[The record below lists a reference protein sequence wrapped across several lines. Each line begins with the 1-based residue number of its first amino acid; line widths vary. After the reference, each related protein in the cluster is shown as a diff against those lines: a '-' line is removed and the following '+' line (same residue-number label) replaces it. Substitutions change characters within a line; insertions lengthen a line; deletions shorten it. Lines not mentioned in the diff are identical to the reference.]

1 VSDGLNPEILSCAAW
16 KMLFHPDNSYFH
28 IPKLSVTFHVLD
40 TDVESGTSGVHSTAS
55 FANIQVQV
63 TA

>member
-1 VSDGLNPEILSCAAW
+1 
-16 KMLFHPDNSYFH
+16 MLFHPDNSYFH